1 MRRFACLLLCL
12 PQMVLAQID
21 TTRTEPP
28 DAAQER
34 LEDFLQNTDSE
45 GVFDFNA
52 LFEQLED
59 FRANPID
66 LNEADETTLQELLLL
81 SDAQILDFLSYRQ
94 QLGEL
99 ISLYELQAIPSFDL
113 ATIRRILPYVTVRG
127 DVDDYQI
134 PIRQM
139 LREGRNEIY
148 FRWGRILE
156 QQRGFA
162 NAESNRY
169 LGDPNQLYFRF
180 RHAYGTRLSYGLTGE
195 KDRGEEFFKGSNRLG
210 FDFYS
215 AHFFIRDYNQKVK
228 AIALGDF
235 SVSMGQGLVLYTGFG
250 LGKSSSPMTIK
261 RTGRVLS
268 PYKSAN
274 EVNFFRGA
282 GTTIA
287 FSDQLEATAFVSW
300 RGRDANLLEPDSLDA
315 EIRSFTSFDLDG
327 LHRTPNEIADER
339 ALQQFSIGG
348 NVKLKNRYGHIALNT
363 ILDRFDKTL
372 ELNERPYNRF
382 YFTGNQLLN
391 ASLDYSYLWRNFN
404 FFGETAVSS
413 NGALASL
420 NGLLVSL
427 DRKIDLAVLHRYFPR
442 HYQAL
447 NANPFAETTGARNE
461 QGLYLGIETRPV
473 RNVTFAAYFD
483 AWRHPWLRFDAA
495 APSRGYEYR
504 TRLTYEQRRR
514 LRVYLEIRGETKER
528 NAPEPERKTDILVET
543 RTFQTRLHIER
554 NVTKALEVRSRLDWG
569 LSSVENEPASSG
581 FAIYQDILFR
591 PIGFPLSFTTRFSI
605 FDTQG
610 FQTRFY
616 SYENDLLYNFSI
628 PAYYNR
634 GTRFYLNLRY
644 RATRSLT
651 VEGRIAQTFWKN
663 QPSIGSSL
671 EQIDGQTRTQASAQ
685 IRYQF

>member
-1 MRRFACLLLCL
+1 MRLLACLLLCL

-21 TTRTEPP
+21 TTSAEPP

-45 GVFDFNA
+45 GAFDFNA

-66 LNEADETTLQELLLL
+66 LNEADEATLQELILL

-94 QLGEL
+94 QMGDL
-99 ISLYELQAIPSFDL
+99 ISLYELQAVPSFDL

-148 FRWGRILE
+148 LRWSRILE

-162 NAESNRY
+162 RSESNRY

-195 KDRGEEFFKGSNRLG
+195 KDRGEEFFTGSNRQG

-215 AHFFIRDYNQKVK
+215 AHFFIRDYTQKIK
-228 AIALGDF
+228 AVALGDF
-235 SVSMGQGLVLYTGFG
+235 SVSMGQGLVLFTGFG

-261 RTGRVLS
+261 RSGRVLS

-282 GTTIA
+282 ATTIA
-287 FSDQLEATAFVSW
+287 FNDNLEATAFVSW
-300 RGRDANLLEPDSLDA
+300 RNRDANLLEPDSLDV
-315 EIRSFTSFDLDG
+315 EIRNFSSFQLSG
-327 LHRTPNEIADER
+327 LHRTPNEIADEG
-339 ALQQFSIGG
+339 ALRQFTTGG
-348 NVKLKNRYGHIALNT
+348 TVKLRNRYGHIAANL
-363 ILDRFDKTL
+363 LFDRFDKTL
-372 ELNERPYNRF
+372 NLNERPHNRF
-382 YFTGNQLLN
+382 YFAGNQLFN
-391 ASLDYSYLWRNFN
+391 ASLDYAYLWRNVN
-404 FFGETAVSS
+404 FFGETALSS
-413 NGALASL
+413 NGAIASL
-420 NGLLVSL
+420 NGLLISL
-427 DRKIDLAVLHRYFPR
+427 DRKIDLAVLHRHFPR
-442 HYQAL
+442 DYQAL

-473 RNVTFAAYFD
+473 NNVTWAAYFD
-483 AWRHPWLRFDAA
+483 TWQHPWLRFDAA

-514 LRVYLEIRGETKER
+514 MRIYLEVREELKER
-528 NAPEPERKTDILVET
+528 NAPDPESKTEILVET
-543 RTFQTRLHIER
+543 RVFQTRLHIER
-554 NVTKALEVRSRLDWG
+554 NITKALEVRSRVDWG
-569 LSSVENEPASSG
+569 FSSVSDEAASSG

-616 SYENDLLYNFSI
+616 AYENDLLYNFSI

-663 QPSIGSSL
+663 QPTIGSSL
-671 EQIDGQTRTQASAQ
+671 EEIDGQTRTQASAQ
-685 IRYQF
+685 IRFQF